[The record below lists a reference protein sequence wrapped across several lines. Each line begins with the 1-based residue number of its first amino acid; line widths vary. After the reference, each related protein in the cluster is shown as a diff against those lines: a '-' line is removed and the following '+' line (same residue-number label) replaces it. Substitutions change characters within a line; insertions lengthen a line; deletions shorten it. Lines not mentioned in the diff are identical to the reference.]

1 MAIFSNKVFVFYAFL
16 CAHSLLLGLFPFY
29 LGVYLYQLPTS
40 LSLVAVFVALSGL
53 GFCGGLYLL
62 EYHLKAVALP
72 RVLAVSFWLN
82 AVLLACI
89 FLEGQSY
96 FLYLCAFISGIYGC
110 YFYTLSRLLFFDIL
124 SVNDSGKKYGNLQIV
139 VAIMLNIGI
148 FLGGFLLQYYDYFIL
163 FVASSVLAIF
173 CSALFWQ
180 SSLRLSSPLQ
190 FGYFS
195 HILAFKDQ
203 AHSRTVFVLD
213 GLFLFLES
221 YFWSITLFLVSKENF
236 LTLGLWVIS
245 LSVIFSLLFYGLKNI
260 IDKISISHTY
270 ALATCLYALS
280 WALRG
285 TISEEMSLGVT
296 FAILVTVTFCT
307 AFFRLGFNKR
317 FFDTAKESTKYKYLF
332 MKSYYTQ
339 FFVFVW
345 FAGVASL
352 FAIFGEGGASVSV
365 LYFASS
371 ILAFGYAFYKPP
383 TQIRDNT

>member
-1 MAIFSNKVFVFYAFL
+1 M
-16 CAHSLLLGLFPFY
+16 
-29 LGVYLYQLPTS
+29 
-40 LSLVAVFVALSGL
+40 
-53 GFCGGLYLL
+53 
-62 EYHLKAVALP
+62 
-72 RVLAVSFWLN
+72 
-82 AVLLACI
+82 
-89 FLEGQSY
+89 
-96 FLYLCAFISGIYGC
+96 
-110 YFYTLSRLLFFDIL
+110 
-124 SVNDSGKKYGNLQIV
+124 
-139 VAIMLNIGI
+139 
-148 FLGGFLLQYYDYFIL
+148 
-163 FVASSVLAIF
+163 
-173 CSALFWQ
+173 
-180 SSLRLSSPLQ
+180 
-190 FGYFS
+190 
-195 HILAFKDQ
+195 
-203 AHSRTVFVLD
+203 
-213 GLFLFLES
+213 
-221 YFWSITLFLVSKENF
+221 
-236 LTLGLWVIS
+236 IS

-352 FAIFGEGGASVSV
+352 FAIFGGGGASVSV